1 MSAAKLVKLGAQV
14 EVEAG
19 LGPGAVLPTTPIS
32 KPAQPSPP
40 TARRSSVLRRHGSAP
55 AQTAGGGN
63 RAGSS
68 PVRVHASLLDPFNEK
83 ELIQKFA
90 ERGISAISMEL
101 IPRTTRAQKM
111 DVLSSQANLG
121 GYEAVILAARHAN
134 KIFPMMTTAAGT
146 ILPAKVFIIGVGVAG
161 LQAIAT
167 AKRLGAKVTA
177 YDTRPVVE
185 EQVKSLGAQFF
196 KIDLGET
203 GQTKDGY
210 AKALTEEQIQK
221 QRDAMKKT
229 CGDSDVVITAAQVFG
244 RRAPILVT
252 AEMLNAMKPGS
263 VVVDLAVETGGNV
276 EGVVYD
282 QVTDRN
288 GVKIVGIANLP
299 GARAAACQP
308 GLFRKPHEPDRGIL
322 GQAEQK
328 FRPQARRRNHQGL
341 PGHARRQNR
350 ERKTRR
356 QTQLSPM
363 DTNILFIFILSIF
376 IGFEVISKVPSMLHT
391 PLMSG
396 TNAIHGIILFGGIL
410 VLADAATPLA
420 RTLGFVAVIFGSANV
435 FGGFMVTDRMLQMFK
450 KKKK

>member
-1 MSAAKLVKLGAQV
+1 MKISVPRETHPGETRAPLTPDSVAKLVKLGAQV
-14 EVEAG
+14 EVESG
-19 LGPGAVLPTTPIS
+19 LGLGSGHADAAYTAAGATLAPDRQALLSSADMILRVR
-32 KPAQPSPP
+32 KPPVGEIA
-40 TARRSSVLRRHGSAP
+40 LLK
-55 AQTAGGGN
+55 AGC
-63 RAGSS
+63 
-68 PVRVHASLLDPFNEK
+68 VHMSLLDPFNEK
-83 ELIQKFA
+83 ELIQKLA
-90 ERGISAISMEL
+90 ERNVSAISMEL
-101 IPRTTRAQKM
+101 VPRTTRAQKM

-121 GYEAVILAARHAN
+121 GYEAVILAARYSN

-146 ILPAKVFIIGVGVAG
+146 ILPAKVFIIGAGVAG

-185 EQVKSLGAQFF
+185 EQVKSLGAQFL

-210 AKALTEEQIQK
+210 ARALTEEQVQK

-299 GARAAACQP
+299 ARVPLHASQVYAANLT
-308 GLFRKPHEPDRGIL
+308 GLIEEFWDKQNKNFVLKLDDEIIKGCLVTHGGKIVNEKLAAKP
-322 GQAEQK
+322 
-328 FRPQARRRNHQGL
+328 N
-341 PGHARRQNR
+341 
-350 ERKTRR
+350 
-356 QTQLSPM
+356 
-363 DTNILFIFILSIF
+363 
-376 IGFEVISKVPSMLHT
+376 
-391 PLMSG
+391 
-396 TNAIHGIILFGGIL
+396 
-410 VLADAATPLA
+410 
-420 RTLGFVAVIFGSANV
+420 
-435 FGGFMVTDRMLQMFK
+435 
-450 KKKK
+450 

>member
-1 MSAAKLVKLGAQV
+1 MKISVPKETHPGETRTALTPDGAAKLIKLGAQV

-19 LGPGAVLPTTPIS
+19 LGLAAGFADDAYAKTGATLTTDRQALVGS
-32 KPAQPSPP
+32 GDM
-40 TARRSSVLRRHGSAP
+40 VLRLRKP
-55 AQTAGGGN
+55 
-63 RAGSS
+63 
-68 PVRVHASLLDPFNEK
+68 PVDEIAWLKPNSVHASFLDPFNEK

-90 ERGISAISMEL
+90 ECGISSISMEL

-121 GYEAVILAARHAN
+121 GYEAVILAARYAN

-210 AKALTEEQIQK
+210 AKALTEEQVQK

-229 CGDSDVVITAAQVFG
+229 CGESDVVITAAQVFG
-244 RRAPILVT
+244 RRAPVLVT

-299 GARAAACQP
+299 GRAPLHASQVYAAN
-308 GLFRKPHEPDRGIL
+308 LVSLVEEFWDK
-322 GQAEQK
+322 
-328 FRPQARRRNHQGL
+328 
-341 PGHARRQNR
+341 QNKNFVLKLDD
-350 ERKTRR
+350 EIIKGCLVT
-356 QTQLSPM
+356 
-363 DTNILFIFILSIF
+363 
-376 IGFEVISKVPSMLHT
+376 
-391 PLMSG
+391 
-396 TNAIHGIILFGGIL
+396 HGGRI
-410 VLADAATPLA
+410 VNEKLA
-420 RTLGFVAVIFGSANV
+420 G
-435 FGGFMVTDRMLQMFK
+435 K
-450 KKKK
+450 